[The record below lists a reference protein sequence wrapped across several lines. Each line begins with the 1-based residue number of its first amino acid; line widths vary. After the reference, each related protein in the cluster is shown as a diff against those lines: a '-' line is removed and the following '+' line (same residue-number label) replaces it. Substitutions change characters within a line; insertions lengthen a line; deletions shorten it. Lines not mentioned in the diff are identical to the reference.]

1 MKTIIPVPNN
11 KSQQKTAQS
20 LYLAKRVAGYFFKYK
35 FRIILSFI
43 SLAIVSACTAGTAF
57 LVKPALDNIFIEKD
71 ETSLLFIPI
80 LLVIIFALK
89 GFFMFLQKYEMNYCG
104 LKVLEELRNELYA
117 KIICLPTSFFNES
130 QVGMLMSRVVNDV
143 TLIRNSMPEFI
154 RMIRQSITMVGLIG
168 LVIYRDPYLAFW
180 ALLVLPLTAWPFVF
194 FGKKLRKIGRK
205 NQKQIATI
213 TSLLQETFNG
223 LSVVKAFAAEKLE
236 NKKFEEKNAG
246 LVKIAVRGVKYN
258 EMSSPIMELIG
269 AVGMGLVI
277 WYGGSQV
284 IAGKSTPGTFFSFM
298 TGLIMLY
305 EPFKSINSANL
316 SIQRALAGAERVF
329 EILDSKTINVETQGH
344 TVYDH
349 HFQTLCFDH
358 VTFAYPGTEEPAL
371 QDITLDIKAGERVA
385 IVGSSGS
392 GKTTLA
398 GLIPR
403 FHDPQTGQILLNNT
417 PLKEFTL
424 ESLRKGIG
432 IVSQDAF
439 LFNASIAENIAYGQ
453 TIIDPDQI
461 KQAAQ
466 AAYAHGFIQELPD
479 GYDTIVGERGVKLSG
494 GQKQRITIA
503 RAILK
508 NPSLLILDEATSAL
522 DTESESIVQK
532 ALDNLMQGRTSI
544 VIAHRLSTVISADRI
559 VVMNRGEI
567 MDVGKHEELLQ
578 RCGVYA
584 NLYRIQF
591 ENSKADITHQ
601 K

>member
-1 MKTIIPVPNN
+1 M
-11 KSQQKTAQS
+11 
-20 LYLAKRVAGYFFKYK
+20 
-35 FRIILSFI
+35 
-43 SLAIVSACTAGTAF
+43 
-57 LVKPALDNIFIEKD
+57 
-71 ETSLLFIPI
+71 
-80 LLVIIFALK
+80 
-89 GFFMFLQKYEMNYCG
+89 
-104 LKVLEELRNELYA
+104 
-117 KIICLPTSFFNES
+117 
-130 QVGMLMSRVVNDV
+130 
-143 TLIRNSMPEFI
+143 
-154 RMIRQSITMVGLIG
+154 
-168 LVIYRDPYLAFW
+168 
-180 ALLVLPLTAWPFVF
+180 
-194 FGKKLRKIGRK
+194 
-205 NQKQIATI
+205 
-213 TSLLQETFNG
+213 
-223 LSVVKAFAAEKLE
+223 
-236 NKKFEEKNAG
+236 
-246 LVKIAVRGVKYN
+246 YN

-329 EILDSKTINVETQGH
+329 EILDSKTINVETQGK

-349 HFQTLCFDH
+349 QFENLCFDD
-358 VTFAYPGTEEPAL
+358 VTFSYPGTEEPAL
-371 QDITLDIKAGERVA
+371 KNIALTIKAGERIA

-403 FHDPQTGQILLNNT
+403 FHDPQAGQILLNNT
-417 PLKEFTL
+417 PLAQFTL

-439 LFNASIAENIAYGQ
+439 LFNTSIAENIAYGQ
-453 TIIDPDQI
+453 TNVDFDRIR
-461 KQAAQ
+461 QAAQ
-466 AAYAHGFIQELPD
+466 AAYAHEFIEELPE
-479 GYDTIVGERGVKLSG
+479 GYETIVGERGVKLSG

-522 DTESESIVQK
+522 DTESEAIVQK
-532 ALDNLMQGRTSI
+532 ALNNLMQNRTSI

-591 ENSKADITHQ
+591 ESSKEDITHS

>member
-1 MKTIIPVPNN
+1 
-11 KSQQKTAQS
+11 
-20 LYLAKRVAGYFFKYK
+20 
-35 FRIILSFI
+35 
-43 SLAIVSACTAGTAF
+43 
-57 LVKPALDNIFIEKD
+57 
-71 ETSLLFIPI
+71 
-80 LLVIIFALK
+80 
-89 GFFMFLQKYEMNYCG
+89 
-104 LKVLEELRNELYA
+104 
-117 KIICLPTSFFNES
+117 
-130 QVGMLMSRVVNDV
+130 
-143 TLIRNSMPEFI
+143 
-154 RMIRQSITMVGLIG
+154 MIGLIG

-180 ALLVLPLTAWPFVF
+180 ALLVLPLTVWPFIF

-213 TSLLQETFNG
+213 TTLLQETFNG
-223 LSVVKAFAAEKLE
+223 LSVVKAFATEKLE
-236 NKKFEEKNAG
+236 SQKFENKNAG
-246 LVKIAVRGVKYN
+246 LVKIAVRGVMYN

-284 IAGKSTPGTFFSFM
+284 IAGESTPGTFFSFM

-329 EILDSKTINVETQGH
+329 EILDSETINIETQGNR
-344 TVYDH
+344 VYDH
-349 HFQTLCFDH
+349 HFQSLCFDQ
-358 VTFAYPGTEEPAL
+358 VTFAYPGTRESAL
-371 QDITLDIKAGERVA
+371 KNINLDIQAGERVA

-403 FHDPQTGQILLNNT
+403 FHDPSSGQILLNGI
-417 PLKEFTL
+417 PLPDFTL
-424 ESLRKGIG
+424 ESLRTGIG

-453 TIIDPDQI
+453 VHIDPSKIQL
-461 KQAAQ
+461 AAK
-466 AAYAHGFIQELPD
+466 AAYAHNFIEELPN

-522 DTESESIVQK
+522 DTESEAIVQK
-532 ALDNLMQGRTSI
+532 ALDNLMQNRSSI
-544 VIAHRLSTVISADRI
+544 VIAHRLSTVITADRI
-559 VVMNRGEI
+559 VVMSHGEI
-567 MDVGKHEELLQ
+567 MDMGKHSELLQ
-578 RCGVYA
+578 RCEMYA
-584 NLYRIQF
+584 NLYKIQF
-591 ENSKADITHQ
+591 TDQ
-601 K
+601 

>member
-1 MKTIIPVPNN
+1 V
-11 KSQQKTAQS
+11 
-20 LYLAKRVAGYFFKYK
+20 YKY
-35 FRIILSFI
+35 RIILSFI
-43 SLAIVSACTAGTAF
+43 SLAIVAACTAGTAF

-80 LLVIIFALK
+80 ILVLLFALK
-89 GFFMFLQKYEMNYCG
+89 GFFMFLQKYQMNFCG
-104 LKVLEELRNELYA
+104 LKVLEKLRNQLYS

-130 QVGMLMSRVVNDV
+130 QVGMLMSRIVSDV
-143 TLIRNSMPEFI
+143 ELIRSSMPEFI
-154 RMIRQSITMVGLIG
+154 RMIRQAITMIGLIA

-180 ALLVLPLTAWPFVF
+180 ALLVLPLTGWPFIF

-205 NQKQIATI
+205 NQKQVATI
-213 TSLLQETFNG
+213 TTLLQETFNG
-223 LSVVKAFAAEKLE
+223 LPVVKAFATERLE
-236 NKKFEEKNAG
+236 NRRFEDKNAG
-246 LVKIAVRGVKYN
+246 LVKIAVRGVMYN

-284 IAGKSTPGTFFSFM
+284 IAGNSTPGTFFSFM

-329 EILDSKTINVETQGH
+329 EILDSETINIETQGDRI
-344 TVYDH
+344 YDH
-349 HFQTLCFDH
+349 HFQSLRFDN
-358 VTFAYPGTEEPAL
+358 VTFAYPGTREPAL
-371 QDITLDIKAGERVA
+371 KDISLDIQAGKRIA

-403 FHDPQTGQILLNNT
+403 FHDPSSGQILLNGT
-417 PLKEFTL
+417 PLQDFTL
-424 ESLRKGIG
+424 DSLRTGIG

-439 LFNASIAENIAYGQ
+439 LFNTSIAENIAYGQ
-453 TIIDPDQI
+453 VDVDPE
-461 KQAAQ
+461 KVRNAAR
-466 AAYAHGFIQELPD
+466 AAYAHDFIQELPQ

-522 DTESESIVQK
+522 DTESEAIVQK
-532 ALDNLMQGRTSI
+532 ALDNLMHGRSSI
-544 VIAHRLSTVISADRI
+544 VIAHRLSTVIGADRI
-559 VVMNRGEI
+559 VVMDKGRIVDAGTH
-567 MDVGKHEELLQ
+567 GELLT
-578 RCGVYA
+578 RCGIYA
-584 NLYRIQF
+584 NLYQIQF
-591 ENSKADITHQ
+591 SVR
-601 K
+601 

>member
-1 MKTIIPVPNN
+1 MRSTPKKVAYPPVSSMNPIKNPQH
-11 KSQQKTAQS
+11 QQS
-20 LYLAKRVAGYFFKYK
+20 IYLAKRVARYFFKYK
-35 FRIILSFI
+35 YRIVLSFI

-71 ETSLLFIPI
+71 ESSLLFIPI
-80 LLVIIFALK
+80 ILVIMFALK

-104 LKVLEELRNELYA
+104 LKVLEELRNELYS

-130 QVGMLMSRVVNDV
+130 QVGMLMSRIVSDV
-143 TLIRNSMPEFI
+143 ELIRSSMPEFI
-154 RMIRQSITMVGLIG
+154 RLVRQAITMVGLIA

-180 ALLVLPLTAWPFVF
+180 ALLVLPLTGWPFIF

-213 TSLLQETFNG
+213 TTLLQETFNG
-223 LSVVKAFAAEKLE
+223 LPVVKACATEKLE
-236 NKKFEEKNAG
+236 NSKFEDKNAG
-246 LVKIAVRGVKYN
+246 LVKIAVRGVMYN

-284 IAGKSTPGTFFSFM
+284 IAGNSTPGTFFSFM

-305 EPFKSINSANL
+305 EPFKSINSANM

-329 EILDSKTINVETQGH
+329 EILDSKTINVETQGDRL
-344 TVYDH
+344 YDH
-349 HFQTLCFDH
+349 RFQSLRFDK
-358 VTFAYPGTEEPAL
+358 VTFAYPGTKEPAL
-371 QDITLDIKAGERVA
+371 KDINLDIQAGKRIA

-403 FHDPQTGQILLNNT
+403 FHDPCSGQILLNT
-417 PLKEFTL
+417 IPLPEFTL
-424 ESLRKGIG
+424 ESLRTGIG

-439 LFNASIAENIAYGQ
+439 LFNASIADNISYGQ
-453 TIIDPDQI
+453 LDMDPEQI
-461 KQAAQ
+461 RQAAR
-466 AAYAHGFIQELPD
+466 AAYAHDFIEELPE

-522 DTESESIVQK
+522 DTESEAIVQK
-532 ALDNLMQGRTSI
+532 ALDNLMHDRSSI
-544 VIAHRLSTVISADRI
+544 VIAHRLSTVIS
-559 VVMNRGEI
+559 
-567 MDVGKHEELLQ
+567 
-578 RCGVYA
+578 
-584 NLYRIQF
+584 
-591 ENSKADITHQ
+591 
-601 K
+601 

>member
-1 MKTIIPVPNN
+1 MTSIKNPNHE
-11 KSQQKTAQS
+11 QS
-20 LYLAKRVAGYFFKYK
+20 IYLAKRVARYFLVYKY
-35 FRIILSFI
+35 RIIISFI

-80 LLVIIFALK
+80 ILVILFALK
-89 GFFMFLQKYEMNYCG
+89 GFFMFLQKYQMNFCG
-104 LKVLEELRNELYA
+104 LKVLEKLRNELYS

-130 QVGMLMSRVVNDV
+130 QVGMLMSRIVSDV
-143 TLIRNSMPEFI
+143 ELIRSSMPEFI
-154 RMIRQSITMVGLIG
+154 RMIRQAITMIGLIA
-168 LVIYRDPYLAFW
+168 LVIYRDPFLAFW
-180 ALLVLPLTAWPFVF
+180 ALLVLPLTAWPFIF

-213 TSLLQETFNG
+213 TTLLQETFSG
-223 LSVVKAFAAEKLE
+223 LPVVKAFATEKLE
-236 NKKFEEKNAG
+236 NRRFEEKNAG
-246 LVKIAVRGVKYN
+246 LVKIAVRGVMYN

-284 IAGKSTPGTFFSFM
+284 IAGESTPGTFFSFM

-316 SIQRALAGAERVF
+316 SIQKALAGAERVF
-329 EILDSKTINVETQGH
+329 EILDSETINVETQGNR
-344 TVYDH
+344 VYDH
-349 HFQTLCFDH
+349 RFNTLDFES
-358 VTFAYPGTEEPAL
+358 VTFAYPGTNEPAL
-371 QDITLDIKAGERVA
+371 KDINLRIKAGERVA

-403 FHDPQTGQILLNNT
+403 FHDPSSGQILLNDS
-417 PLKEFTL
+417 PLQEYTL
-424 ESLRKGIG
+424 ESLRTGIG

-439 LFNASIAENIAYGQ
+439 LFNTSIAENIAYSQKGIDSE
-453 TIIDPDQI
+453 TIR
-461 KQAAQ
+461 QAAK
-466 AAYAHGFIQELPD
+466 AAYAYNFIKDLPQ
-479 GYDTIVGERGVKLSG
+479 GYETIVGERGVKLSG
-494 GQKQRITIA
+494 GQKQRLTIA

-522 DTESESIVQK
+522 DTESEAIVQK
-532 ALDNLMQGRTSI
+532 ALDNLMQGRSSI
-544 VIAHRLSTVISADRI
+544 VIAHRLSTVIGADRI
-559 VVMNRGEI
+559 VVMDKGEI
-567 MDVGKHEELLQ
+567 VDAGKHGELLN
-578 RCGVYA
+578 RCAIYA

-591 ENSKADITHQ
+591 AGE
-601 K
+601 

>member
-1 MKTIIPVPNN
+1 MYFQTTKQVATRPMTSIKNPNHE
-11 KSQQKTAQS
+11 QS
-20 LYLAKRVAGYFFKYK
+20 IYLAKRVARYFLVYKY
-35 FRIILSFI
+35 RIIISFI

-71 ETSLLFIPI
+71 ETSLLFIPVI
-80 LLVIIFALK
+80 LVILFALK
-89 GFFMFLQKYEMNYCG
+89 GFFMFLQKYQMNYCG
-104 LKVLEELRNELYA
+104 LKVLEKLRNQLYS

-130 QVGMLMSRVVNDV
+130 QLGMLMSRIVSDV
-143 TLIRNSMPEFI
+143 ELIRSSMPEFI
-154 RMIRQSITMVGLIG
+154 RMIRQTITMIGLIA
-168 LVIYRDPYLAFW
+168 LVIYRDSYLAFW
-180 ALLVLPLTAWPFVF
+180 ALLVLPLTGWPFIF

-213 TSLLQETFNG
+213 TTLLQETFNG
-223 LSVVKAFAAEKLE
+223 LPVVKAFATEKLE
-236 NKKFEEKNAG
+236 NQKFEDKNAG
-246 LVKIAVRGVKYN
+246 LVKIAVRGVMYN

-284 IAGKSTPGTFFSFM
+284 IAGNSTPGTFFSFM

-329 EILDSKTINVETQGH
+329 EILDSETINVETQGDRI
-344 TVYDH
+344 YDH
-349 HFQTLCFDH
+349 HFQSLCFDK
-358 VTFAYPGTEEPAL
+358 VTFAYPGTREPAL
-371 QDITLDIKAGERVA
+371 KNINLTIKAGERVA

-403 FHDPQTGQILLNNT
+403 FHDPSSGQILLNGT
-417 PLKEFTL
+417 PLPDFTL
-424 ESLRKGIG
+424 ESLRTGIG

-439 LFNASIAENIAYGQ
+439 LFNTSIAENISYGQ
-453 TIIDPDQI
+453 VDVDPERI
-461 KQAAQ
+461 REAAR
-466 AAYAHGFIQELPD
+466 AAYAHDFIQELSE
-479 GYDTIVGERGVKLSG
+479 GYNTIVGERGVKLSG

-522 DTESESIVQK
+522 DTESEAIVQK
-532 ALDNLMQGRTSI
+532 ALDNLMQGRSSI
-544 VIAHRLSTVISADRI
+544 VIAHRLSTVIGADRI
-559 VVMNRGEI
+559 VVMDKGRIVDAGTH
-567 MDVGKHEELLQ
+567 GELLT
-578 RCGVYA
+578 RCGIYA

-591 ENSKADITHQ
+591 ASE
-601 K
+601 

>member
-1 MKTIIPVPNN
+1 MTKKHTKPDH
-11 KSQQKTAQS
+11 KQS
-20 LYLAKRVAGYFFKYK
+20 IYLAKRVAGYFFKYK

-71 ETSLLFIPI
+71 ESSLLFIPI
-80 LLVIIFALK
+80 ILVIMFALK
-89 GFFMFLQKYEMNYCG
+89 GFCMFLQKYQMNYCG
-104 LKVLEELRNELYA
+104 LKVLEELRNELYS

-130 QVGMLMSRVVNDV
+130 QVGMLMSRVVSDV
-143 TLIRNSMPEFI
+143 TLIRSSMPEFI
-154 RMIRQSITMVGLIG
+154 RMIRQSITMIGLIA
-168 LVIYRDPYLAFW
+168 LVIYRDAHLAFW
-180 ALLVLPLTAWPFVF
+180 ALLVLPLTAWPFIF

-213 TSLLQETFNG
+213 TTLLQETFNG
-223 LSVVKAFAAEKLE
+223 LPVVKAFATEKLE
-236 NKKFEEKNAG
+236 NKKFEDKNAG
-246 LVKIAVRGVKYN
+246 LVKIAVRGVMYN

-269 AVGMGLVI
+269 ALGMGLVI

-284 IAGKSTPGTFFSFM
+284 IAGNSTPGTFFSFM

-316 SIQRALAGAERVF
+316 SIQKALAGAERVF
-329 EILDSKTINVETQGH
+329 EILDSKTINVETQGD

-349 HFQTLCFDH
+349 RFQSLSFDD

-371 QDITLDIKAGERVA
+371 KHINLKINAGERVA

-403 FHDPQTGQILLNNT
+403 FHDSSTGQIFLNGV
-417 PLKEFTL
+417 PLQDFTL
-424 ESLRKGIG
+424 ESLRTGIG
-432 IVSQDAF
+432 IVSQEAF
-439 LFNASIAENIAYGQ
+439 LFNTSIADNISYGK
-453 TIIDPDQI
+453 IDINPEQVR
-461 KQAAQ
+461 QAAR
-466 AAYAHGFIQELPD
+466 AAYAHDFIEELPE
-479 GYDTIVGERGVKLSG
+479 GYDTVVGERGVKLSG

-503 RAILK
+503 RALLK

-522 DTESESIVQK
+522 DTESEAIVQK
-532 ALDNLMQGRTSI
+532 ALDNLMHERSSI
-544 VIAHRLSTVISADRI
+544 VIAHRLSTVISANRI
-559 VVMNRGEI
+559 VVMSKGKI
-567 MDVGKHEELLQ
+567 MDIGRHEELLD
-578 RCGVYA
+578 RCEIYS

-591 ENSKADITHQ
+591 RDSKV
-601 K
+601 

>member
-1 MKTIIPVPNN
+1 MTSIKNPNHE
-11 KSQQKTAQS
+11 QS
-20 LYLAKRVAGYFFKYK
+20 IYLAKRVARYFFVYKY
-35 FRIILSFI
+35 RISISFI

-80 LLVIIFALK
+80 ILVILFALK
-89 GFFMFLQKYEMNYCG
+89 GFFMFLQKYQMNFCG
-104 LKVLEELRNELYA
+104 LKVLEKLRNELYS

-130 QVGMLMSRVVNDV
+130 QVGMLMSRIVSDV
-143 TLIRNSMPEFI
+143 ELIRSSMPEFI
-154 RMIRQSITMVGLIG
+154 RLIRQTITMIGLIA
-168 LVIYRDPYLAFW
+168 LVIYRDPFLAFW
-180 ALLVLPLTAWPFVF
+180 ALLVLPLTAWPFIF

-213 TSLLQETFNG
+213 TTLLQETFSG
-223 LSVVKAFAAEKLE
+223 LPVVKAFAAEKLE
-236 NKKFEEKNAG
+236 NRKFEEKNAG
-246 LVKIAVRGVKYN
+246 LVKIAVRGVMYN

-284 IAGKSTPGTFFSFM
+284 IAGESTPGTFFSFM

-316 SIQRALAGAERVF
+316 SIQKALAGAERVF
-329 EILDSKTINVETQGH
+329 EILDSETINVETQGNR
-344 TVYDH
+344 VYDH
-349 HFQTLCFDH
+349 RFNTLDFES
-358 VTFAYPGTEEPAL
+358 VTFAYPGTNEPAL
-371 QDITLDIKAGERVA
+371 KDINLRIKAGERVA

-403 FHDPQTGQILLNNT
+403 FHDPSSGQILLNDS
-417 PLKEFTL
+417 PLQEYTL
-424 ESLRKGIG
+424 ESLRTGIG

-439 LFNASIAENIAYGQ
+439 LFNTSIAENIAYSQKG
-453 TIIDPDQI
+453 IDPETI
-461 KQAAQ
+461 RQAAK
-466 AAYAHGFIQELPD
+466 AAYAHNFIKDLPQ
-479 GYDTIVGERGVKLSG
+479 GYETIVGERGVKLSG
-494 GQKQRITIA
+494 GQKQRLTIA

-522 DTESESIVQK
+522 DTESEAIVQK
-532 ALDNLMQGRTSI
+532 ALDNLMQGRSSI
-544 VIAHRLSTVISADRI
+544 VIAHRLSTVIGADRI
-559 VVMNRGEI
+559 VVMDKGEI
-567 MDVGKHEELLQ
+567 VDAGKHGELLN
-578 RCGVYA
+578 RCAIYA

-591 ENSKADITHQ
+591 AGE
-601 K
+601 